1 VLCDIET
8 TFPDLILRVSDEDG
22 RLIEGMIVPWDKPT
36 PVMRPIPGLESYKR
50 GALDRSLTESKRPIP
65 LLLRHNEAEP
75 AAVLV
80 EHESRDDGHHGVFR
94 ALHTRAGDDAL
105 ELIREGVYLG
115 LSLGGSAVPART
127 TIRRGAGGRQMI
139 ERAEIKLDHVGLV
152 RTPAFED
159 AQVLALRSAD
169 EWVDFDVVA
178 AAEARKRIRQRL
190 RTLTTS
196 EV

>member
-1 VLCDIET
+1 MLCDIET
-8 TFPDLILRVSDEDG
+8 TFEDMILRVADEDA
-22 RLIEGMIVPWDKPT
+22 RIIEGMIVPWDRPT
-36 PVMRPIPGLESYKR
+36 MVARPVPGLESYRR
-50 GALDRSLTESKRPIP
+50 GALDRSFAELKRPVP

-75 AAVLV
+75 AAIITD
-80 EHESRDDGHHGVFR
+80 HDNRDDGHYAIFR
-94 ALHTRAGDDAL
+94 ALRTRAGDDAL
-105 ELIREGVYLG
+105 ELIRERVYLG
-115 LSLGGSAVPART
+115 LSIGGSAVPART
-127 TIRRGAGGRQMI
+127 TIRRGTDGRQMI

-190 RTLTTS
+190 RSL
-196 EV
+196 V

>member
-1 VLCDIET
+1 MLCEIET
-8 TFPDLILRVSDEDG
+8 LFDDLILRVSDETS
-22 RLIEGMIVPWDKPT
+22 RLIEGMIVPWDKPA
-36 PVMRPIPGLESYKR
+36 PVMRPIPGMESYKR
-50 GALDRSLTESKRPIP
+50 GALDKSLALAKWPIP
-65 LLLRHNEAEP
+65 LLTRHAEAEP
-75 AAVLV
+75 AAVVV
-80 EHESRDDGHHGVFR
+80 EHDNRDDGHYAIFR
-94 ALHTRAGDDAL
+94 ALRTRSGDDAL
-105 ELIREGVYLG
+105 ELISEGVYRG
-115 LSLGGSAVPART
+115 LSIGGTAVPART

-159 AQVLALRSAD
+159 AQVLALRHAD
-169 EWVDFDVVA
+169 DWVDFDVRA